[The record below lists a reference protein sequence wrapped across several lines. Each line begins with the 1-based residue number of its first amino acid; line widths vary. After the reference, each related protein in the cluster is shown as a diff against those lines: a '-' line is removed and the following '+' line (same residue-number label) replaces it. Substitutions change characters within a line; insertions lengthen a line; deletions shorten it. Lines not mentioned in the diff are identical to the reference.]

1 MRFNPLLEDV
11 PESPISEAYS
21 WVGQRVLG
29 DESQLVDVSQAV
41 PGYPPPPEL
50 RQHIA
55 ELTADPMTYRYTD
68 QMGLPEL
75 REATARDMSRSY
87 ASGVDPDQVAIT
99 AGCNQAFCLTVAALA
114 REGDEIIVP
123 LPFYFNH
130 DMWLRA
136 SGVRAVYLDPTSG
149 LEPDPERAEAL
160 ISSRTRAILLV
171 SPNNPSGSTLSPESI
186 EAFFDLARRHDIA
199 LVLDETYRDFRQTTE
214 PAHQLFDRPGWDETL
229 VHLYS
234 FSKVFCLTGHRV
246 GALAT
251 RPTLIEQI
259 AKAMDCVAI
268 CPPHL
273 GQRAA
278 LYGLEHLGDWR
289 EQNRQAMV
297 ERVARFSELVER
309 SCPDFAIASSGAY
322 FAYVEHP
329 FSNKPAREVAR
340 QLAREHGV
348 LCLSGDMFGPR
359 QESYLRLA
367 FANLPV
373 EDLPELCARLSASR
387 ASG

>member
-1 MRFNPLLEDV
+1 MRINPLLEDV

-29 DESQLVDVSQAV
+29 DDTDLVDVSQAV

-50 RQHIA
+50 RERLA
-55 ELTADPMTYRYTD
+55 ELTADPLTYRYTD

-75 REATARDMSRSY
+75 REATARDISRSY
-87 ASGVDPDQVAIT
+87 ESVVHPEQVAIT

-114 REGDEIIVP
+114 RAGDEIVVP
-123 LPFYFNH
+123 LPYYFNH

-136 SGVRAVYLDPTSG
+136 NGIRPAYLDPSEG

-160 ISSRTRAILLV
+160 ISEKTRAILLI
-171 SPNNPSGSTLSPESI
+171 SPNNPSGLTLSPERL
-186 EAFFDLARRHDIA
+186 EAFFDLARRHEIA
-199 LVLDETYRDFRQTTE
+199 LILDETYRDFRAKTT
-214 PAHQLFDRPGWDETL
+214 PAHRLFDQPGWDETL

-251 RPTLIEQI
+251 RSSLIEQI

-278 LYGLEHLGDWR
+278 LFGLENLREWR
-289 EQNRQAMV
+289 EENRQAMV
-297 ERVARFSELVER
+297 ERITTFEELVREG
-309 SCPDFAIASSGAY
+309 CEEFQIAASGAY
-322 FAYVEHP
+322 FAYVQHP
-329 FSNKPAREVAR
+329 FSNQPAREVAR
-340 QLAREHGV
+340 RLAREHGV

-359 QESYLRLA
+359 QEDYLRLA

-373 EDLPELCARLSASR
+373 QELPTLCERLKAST
-387 ASG
+387 A